1 MRFFAPLWARVQD
14 RILRHPGRAELLLC
28 PEFLGGAAAP
38 PYQGREEFCPAPC
51 GQSGVSAACFLT
63 RQSIISGVL
72 KRTEALEITWQNRGM
87 GGNSNQRIEL
97 MAPLTLDRVLT
108 EAEALPA
115 EEQEILESLLRQ
127 RRIEAWRQE
136 TAAEARSSIRA
147 FRSGKLKSQS
157 AESLLA
163 SLRKSK

>member
-1 MRFFAPLWARVQD
+1 
-14 RILRHPGRAELLLC
+14 
-28 PEFLGGAAAP
+28 
-38 PYQGREEFCPAPC
+38 
-51 GQSGVSAACFLT
+51 
-63 RQSIISGVL
+63 
-72 KRTEALEITWQNRGM
+72 
-87 GGNSNQRIEL
+87 

-115 EEQEILESLLRQ
+115 DEQEILESLLRQ

-136 TAAEARSSIRA
+136 TAAEARSAIRA